1 MTSAEEILIP
11 SLVDGDASTVVARH
25 LVARERIWTMANED
39 FLIDKFQGMTRPPR
53 LQWDPYKMLANGM
66 TLDEIRTKLTGFHFA
81 KESLIKGEREILY
94 LAEALLSEL
103 DALYER

>member
-1 MTSAEEILIP
+1 
-11 SLVDGDASTVVARH
+11 
-25 LVARERIWTMANED
+25 MANED